1 MHRSARTSPR
11 IVMRGAPRAAL
22 LAAFATVAGQTPS
35 VHAAPTIAA
44 LALAPTT
51 ARPLPSVAPPIR
63 VPPAQVPPAQV
74 PPAQAVPAAV
84 PAVPSAGAARAPIPL
99 TPHPLQVVLA
109 PNALASMGLGARTV
123 LRDALLLTGRRYTRT
138 VVVPSS
144 GTVQVIAELRG
155 ACDATLS
162 FEPTSATGGDR
173 LSATLWSAAANRRH
187 ASTLVGQR
195 VLREY
200 QVTPQ
205 QVANGGVF
213 LVSVTPVAATLGGV
227 PSELSFE
234 IDLK

>member
-1 MHRSARTSPR
+1 MHRSARTSLR

-22 LAAFATVAGQTPS
+22 LAAFA
-35 VHAAPTIAA
+35 
-44 LALAPTT
+44 
-51 ARPLPSVAPPIR
+51 
-63 VPPAQVPPAQV
+63 
-74 PPAQAVPAAV
+74 V
-84 PAVPSAGAARAPIPL
+84 PAVPSAGLVRAPIPL
-99 TPHPLQVVLA
+99 TPPPMQVVLA
-109 PNALASMGLGARTV
+109 PNALASMGPAARTV

-138 VVVPSS
+138 VVIPSS
-144 GTVQVIAELRG
+144 GTIQLIAQLRG

-205 QVANGGVF
+205 QVANGGAF